1 MLKDFLR
8 TVRPKPEVQFERRF
22 ETPAGKQA
30 QVDFAFFKTVFTDQ
44 PDVERIVWLFS
55 IVLGHSRMM
64 WARFVARQDLP
75 TVLRCHIAAFEA
87 FGGVPEQILY
97 DRMKTAV
104 LGEVE
109 DPDQPAKGIAYNAKL
124 LDLAAHYGFLP
135 KACKPYRAKTKGKVE
150 RPFRYVRE
158 DFFLAR
164 TFRNLDD
171 LNAQFVQW
179 LDQVANVRLHATTQ
193 RVVVEHFAEERG
205 HLRALPAGPF
215 NTVLA
220 LERRITRDGMVSVAG
235 NLYSVPDS
243 TRRRTVEVQITAGA
257 VNILEDGTLIASHPA
272 QEGRGQRRIAPGH
285 RTQPPP
291 SNSRTTREEA
301 KPARASRQHGDT
313 PLAGHLRRHR
323 PPSRQPAGCPMTSLD
338 TAASP
343 ATLDRIRRHLVGL
356 NMPRALEVIEHILR
370 RIERGEISALEAI
383 DTLLGEELT
392 LREGRRVRSALKMGR
407 LINIK
412 TLSGFDFSFQPSLD
426 RDRIMALAQLDFVDR
441 HEAVHFLG
449 QPGCG
454 KTHLALALG
463 VEAVKSG
470 RSVYF
475 ATLADIVSSLA
486 KAEREGTLRERLR
499 FLCRPQLLIVDEI
512 GYLPVI
518 SGGGNLFFQ
527 LVNAR
532 YERGAMILTS
542 NRGFAE
548 WGEVFGGTVVATAL
562 LDRLLHHAVV
572 VQIEGASYR
581 LRRHADLIPDNTRNR
596 PINTSQPQPRRR
608 GRPPKMTSTQ
618 TDTDL

>member
-1 MLKDFLR
+1 MVTLGELVMILDLARQGLSVSAIARRTGLDRKTIRKYVAKGLEPPAYTPRPPRQTLVGPYESYLRERLQAFPELSGRRLLRDIRALGYQGGYTVLKDFLR
-8 TVRPKPEVQFERRF
+8 TVRPKPQVQFERRF
-22 ETPAGKQA
+22 ETPPGKQA

-44 PDVERIVWLFS
+44 PEVERIVWLFS

-109 DPDQPAKGIAYNAKL
+109 DPDQPARGIAYNAKL
-124 LDLAAHYGFLP
+124 LELAAHYGFLP

-205 HLRALPAGPF
+205 HLKALPAGPF

-243 TRRRTVEVQITAGA
+243 TRRRTVEVQITAGV

-291 SNSRTTREEA
+291 SNSLTTREEA
-301 KPARASRQHGDT
+301 KPGSQPRGDT
-313 PLAGHLRRHR
+313 VTPRSLAIY
-323 PPSRQPAGCPMTSLD
+323 D
-338 TAASP
+338 
-343 ATLDRIRRHLVGL
+343 
-356 NMPRALEVIEHILR
+356 
-370 RIERGEISALEAI
+370 AI
-383 DTLLGEELT
+383 
-392 LREGRRVRSALKMGR
+392 GRR
-407 LINIK
+407 
-412 TLSGFDFSFQPSLD
+412 
-426 RDRIMALAQLDFVDR
+426 LASQ
-441 HEAVHFLG
+441 
-449 QPGCG
+449 Q
-454 KTHLALALG
+454 
-463 VEAVKSG
+463 
-470 RSVYF
+470 
-475 ATLADIVSSLA
+475 
-486 KAEREGTLRERLR
+486 
-499 FLCRPQLLIVDEI
+499 
-512 GYLPVI
+512 
-518 SGGGNLFFQ
+518 
-527 LVNAR
+527 
-532 YERGAMILTS
+532 GA
-542 NRGFAE
+542 
-548 WGEVFGGTVVATAL
+548 
-562 LDRLLHHAVV
+562 
-572 VQIEGASYR
+572 
-581 LRRHADLIPDNTRNR
+581 P
-596 PINTSQPQPRRR
+596 
-608 GRPPKMTSTQ
+608 
-618 TDTDL
+618 